1 MPKPTLRA
9 ETRTLP
15 EIIKKIRSGLGETQK
30 KFGDRFGVSAPL
42 VCQWESGYREPNAS
56 VFMFVLEHE
65 LAQVEAKAR
74 LNLLNEVRGLV
85 EGMRERECFCNS
97 CYSRT
102 VIKGKPTRSP
112 HCENSGYDTVLDDL
126 LSELNKLETT
136 NEEEL

>member
-1 MPKPTLRA
+1 MTSQDPKAWR
-9 ETRTLP
+9 ER
-15 EIIKKIRSGLGETQK
+15 
-30 KFGDRFGVSAPL
+30 FDRQFREEPNKENEEMYFEFFNGCV
-42 VCQWESGYREPNAS
+42 EFRKGYRGYDS
-56 VFMFVLEHE
+56 FMIDVGDFIAQE

-112 HCENSGYDTVLDDL
+112 HCENSGYDTALDNL
-126 LSELNKLETT
+126 LSALNKLETT
-136 NEEEL
+136 GQEEV